1 MLVPN
6 AESFLGGPDARKNS
20 AFQNRK
26 DLTLMPGAQGA
37 LMLRSQDSKDTWLV
51 TKQEAQAMS
60 LRVQG
65 GPVAS

>member
-1 MLVPN
+1 M
-6 AESFLGGPDARKNS
+6 
-20 AFQNRK
+20 
-26 DLTLMPGAQGA
+26 LMPGAQGA

-51 TKQEAQAMS
+51 TKQEAQAMP